1 MKFLNKKQML
11 GYFFFGLTCLIVIG
25 FTIFSASKPSLIG
38 ENAMGYGLGLA
49 FFGLAFMISSL
60 ILTLCVGWKNGF
72 DWVSDESFNR
82 NLIVGLGWLCM
93 AVATFACAAF
103 KWEWHGEFPQFLRWL
118 AKSNGQTWI
127 PLLMLVPYFFLLN
140 EQTRANVSPQVYKI
154 PLIIAFGLTV
164 FMALGILFG
173 WLRDSAKQQ
182 TEHIQQR
189 SEDEKNRHDQYLK
202 KIAEH
207 KPSDPIVFL
216 MALTGRFHDADV
228 RSAAVAKV
236 KEKPDWEDKLI
247 ELLDNPTY
255 YSEAYTFLDGNK
267 VEHPEKFLKSLN
279 NSILLMADEIQ
290 KSITDSNN
298 LQDWHF
304 EHLGIER
311 LFRAIDEQFSN
322 KGMDFRPAVVKLHE
336 ALNTTPPE
344 RFKNVRFKVTPIVKN
359 WLKTH

>member
-1 MKFLNKKQML
+1 ML

-25 FTIFSASKPSLIG
+25 FTIFSASKPSLVG

-49 FFGLAFMISSL
+49 FFGLAFAISSL

-72 DWVSDESFNR
+72 DWVSDQSFNR
-82 NLIVGLGWLCM
+82 NILVGLGWLCV
-93 AVATFACAAF
+93 AAATFACAAF
-103 KWEWHGEFPQFLRWL
+103 KWEWHAGEFPEFLRWL
-118 AKSNGQTWI
+118 AKSNGQTWL

-140 EQTRANVSPQVYKI
+140 AETRASVSPNMYKI
-154 PLIIAFGLTV
+154 PLIIGFTLSVIISAGL
-164 FMALGILFG
+164 LFG
-173 WLRDSAKQQ
+173 WVRISAQKQTAVLESRNEREIAIRTDHLQ
-182 TEHIQQR
+182 TIANH
-189 SEDEKNRHDQYLK
+189 
-202 KIAEH
+202 KIT
-207 KPSDPIVFL
+207 DNIIYL
-216 MALTGRFHDADV
+216 MALTGRFHDEDIRA
-228 RSAAVAKV
+228 AAVAKV

-247 ELLDNPTY
+247 ELLENKNHY
-255 YSEAYTFLDGNK
+255 AQAYTFLDGNK
-267 VEHPEKFLKSLN
+267 VEHPEKFLKPLN

-322 KGMDFRPAVVKLHE
+322 KGIDFRPAVVKLHE